1 MERLMQYVWQHR
13 LIPGHGLATVDG
25 RRVKVIDQ
33 GRLNTAPGP
42 DFFNAKIEIDGKM
55 WAGDVE
61 IHVRA
66 SDWHRHGHDSDAAYD
81 SVILHVV
88 DRDDTMIHR
97 RNGEVIPQMALR
109 CAADFGDSYRRLTD
123 LAAGPV
129 LACKGAIGEVPQVY
143 LTDWIAS
150 LAAERLH
157 EKADRIKA
165 LMERFQ
171 GDWTRAVFVTVARAL
186 GFGNNSQ
193 PFELLALSVP
203 LKILFKHADSILAI
217 EALLFGQSGLL
228 DGAPEADPYVG
239 RLVTEYRFLAA
250 KYGLRRP
257 EGMRWKLGGTRPG
270 NFPHRRIALLA
281 AMVFSGFAL
290 PADILTVETEEDAAK
305 LFNIELSG
313 YWRNHFTFGPESR
326 YAPEALSPASL
337 RTLMINVVAP
347 AILAHGTLRGNPDA
361 MPLAMTLLE
370 ELPPERN
377 SIITLFTQAGLK
389 APDAL
394 STQALIQLRRAY
406 CETRKCLYCRI
417 GHRLLASQ
425 ALRPQ

>member
-66 SDWHRHGHDSDAAYD
+66 SDWHRHGHDRDAAYD

-129 LACKGAIGEVPQVY
+129 LACKGAIGDVPQVY

-157 EKADRIKA
+157 EKADRIRA

-217 EALLFGQSGLL
+217 EALLFGQS
-228 DGAPEADPYVG
+228 
-239 RLVTEYRFLAA
+239 
-250 KYGLRRP
+250 
-257 EGMRWKLGGTRPG
+257 
-270 NFPHRRIALLA
+270 
-281 AMVFSGFAL
+281 
-290 PADILTVETEEDAAK
+290 
-305 LFNIELSG
+305 
-313 YWRNHFTFGPESR
+313 
-326 YAPEALSPASL
+326 
-337 RTLMINVVAP
+337 
-347 AILAHGTLRGNPDA
+347 
-361 MPLAMTLLE
+361 
-370 ELPPERN
+370 
-377 SIITLFTQAGLK
+377 
-389 APDAL
+389 
-394 STQALIQLRRAY
+394 
-406 CETRKCLYCRI
+406 
-417 GHRLLASQ
+417 
-425 ALRPQ
+425 